1 MDLRMSESRVSF
13 CELNSRREF
22 PTVETRGNACPGR
35 DYGTGIM
42 FWNRWFYN
50 ERVLTTGVQP
60 ELKGRSSLSMI
71 VKTNASKNNSK
82 ETKSMESIQVTTNA
96 KKKQEKGVTTVEYA
110 VMLVLVA
117 IAVLAFGSGIANS
130 VTGVF
135 SRLASSLG

>member
-13 CELNSRREF
+13 CELNSRRD
-22 PTVETRGNACPGR
+22 PTAETRGTACPGR
-35 DYGTGIM
+35 DYGTGIL

-60 ELKGRSSLSMI
+60 ALKGRSSLSMI
-71 VKTNASKNNSK
+71 VKTNVSKNNSK
-82 ETKSMESIQVTTNA
+82 ETKSMESIQVMTT

-117 IAVLAFGSGIANS
+117 IAVLAFGQGIANS